1 MGKQNPHLKSNHRA
15 QAGMRAGKANPNGRD
30 LVKRIFIVD
39 EAAYY
44 LGYKTGWPVR
54 ELIWKGL
61 LPKVQLSL
69 RRFGIDRVDLDRF
82 IETRKTVE
90 HIR

>member
-1 MGKQNPHLKSNHRA
+1 MGKQNPPLKSTHRA
-15 QAGMRAGKANPNGRD
+15 RADVRTGNANHNGPD
-30 LVKRIFIVD
+30 VTKRILTAR
-39 EAAYY
+39 EAGQY
-44 LGYKTGWPVR
+44 LGFKTAWPVR
-54 ELIWKGL
+54 ELVWKGD

-69 RRFGIDRVDLDRF
+69 RRFGIDRADLDHF